1 MARMHLFEL
10 ADQDWYPRTLAD
22 AGTAYLRVIEKAFKA
37 GELLA
42 PPVQAALT
50 SSGRDRIVDLG
61 SGAGGPAVEV
71 AAHCG
76 VPVTLT
82 DLVPS
87 TAALAALAGPD
98 VTVHPQPVDAA
109 AVPDSLP
116 GVRTLFNAFHH
127 FDDPQALAVLRDAVR
142 AGEPIVI
149 LEMSERAPQTVLGS
163 ALIPLFVFLAMPF
176 VRPVNVLWLLLTYAV
191 PVLPWTIAWD
201 GLVSHLRTRNP
212 AEMDALTA
220 QLDAPGWTWT
230 SQKIP
235 VKGAN
240 ITALTG
246 LPPA

>member
-1 MARMHLFEL
+1 MARMHVFEL
-10 ADQDWYPRTLAD
+10 ADQEWYPRTLAN

-37 GELLA
+37 GEILA

-50 SSGRDRIVDLG
+50 ASGRDRIVDLG
-61 SGAGGPAVEV
+61 SGSGGPAVDVV
-71 AAHCG
+71 ATCG

-82 DLVPS
+82 DRYPDVLAL
-87 TAALAALAGPD
+87 TALASDTVG
-98 VTVHPQPVDAA
+98 VHPEPVDAA
-109 AVPDSLP
+109 AVPKSLP

-127 FDDPQALAVLRDAVR
+127 FEDPQALAVLQDAVR
-142 AGEPIVI
+142 AGEPIVV

-176 VRPVNVLWLLLTYAV
+176 VRPVNVLWLLLTYVV
-191 PVLPWTIAWD
+191 PVLPWAIAWD

-212 AEMDALTA
+212 QELDALTA
-220 QLDAPGWTWT
+220 QLDAPGWTWK
-230 SQKIP
+230 SEKIP

-246 LPPA
+246 LPPT